1 MQQVLFDIDFYGKV
15 ENILVH
21 IIAEAGSN
29 YNGSVDLAFQLN
41 RVAHHAG
48 ADSVKYQII
57 YPEGLYRAGE
67 YAYGHY
73 AIKDVLRVRREG
85 VLTDEEWW
93 SVRNNAQESS
103 IDFSASVFD
112 TRGLKLLMEMNP
124 PYIKTASSDLNNL
137 RFMREVAAQGKTMV
151 VSTGMAT
158 LPEIEITVNELSKV
172 GIGGK
177 KLVLLHCVSS
187 YPTPLDDTNL
197 AFMLTLK
204 QFGTAIGFSDHTL
217 GTEAAC
223 TAIAVGATWIEKH
236 FTTDRT
242 LDGFD
247 HKHAMEPLPFG
258 EYVKAIRSIENSL
271 KAKDQKIGESEA
283 YTKQRAR
290 RGLYVARDLPAG
302 SKLMNEDILILRP
315 ENTIAAS
322 QVDQVV
328 GMKLKRSLKANEP
341 LSFDVLI

>member
-1 MQQVLFDIDFYGKV
+1 MS
-15 ENILVH
+15 VH
-21 IIAEAGSN
+21 VIAEAGSN

-41 RVAHHAG
+41 RVAYEAG
-48 ADSVKYQII
+48 ANSVKYQII

-73 AIKDVLRVRREG
+73 DIKDVLRIRREG
-85 VLTDEEWW
+85 VLTDEQWR
-93 SVRNNAQESS
+93 SVRKNASAIG

-112 TRGLKLLMEMNP
+112 TRGLDLLMSMNP

-137 RFMREVAAQGKTMV
+137 RFMREIAARGKTMV

-158 LPEIEITVNELSKV
+158 LNEIELTVNELSKV
-172 GIGGK
+172 GISGEC
-177 KLVLLHCVSS
+177 LVLLHCVSS
-187 YPTPLDDTNL
+187 YPTNLNDTNL
-197 AFMLTLK
+197 IFMQKLK

-223 TAIAVGATWIEKH
+223 AAVALGASWIEKH
-236 FTTDRT
+236 FTTDST

-247 HKHAMEPLPFG
+247 HKHAMEPLAFTD
-258 EYVKAIRSIENSL
+258 YVKAIRATEYSL
-271 KAKDQKIGESEA
+271 LPKDQKIGGAEA

-290 RGLYVARDLPAG
+290 RGLYIASSLPAG
-302 SKLMNEDILILRP
+302 HVLTNEDILIVRP

-322 QVDQVV
+322 EIDLVV
-328 GMKLKRSLKANEP
+328 GMKLNHAMHANDP
-341 LSFDVLI
+341 LTFDALN